1 MRIPYHSEGK
11 KGKASSAAILL
22 AAASLI
28 RPSQAH
34 VVPYKSNNGTAST
47 HTAMSGSSSPASS
60 TSVSGNSTAGSLQS
74 CLQNLSPV
82 FPNSQNYGQDSA
94 PFNQA
99 FSWKPAAIVY
109 PRSTNDVAQA
119 VKCAASSGYKVSAR
133 AGGHSYAAFGLGG
146 EK

>member
-1 MRIPYHSEGK
+1 MRISYHSAGK
-11 KGKASSAAILL
+11 AGKASSAAVLL
-22 AAASLI
+22 AAASFI
-28 RPSQAH
+28 YPSQAH
-34 VVPYKSNNGTAST
+34 VVPYYNKNGT
-47 HTAMSGSSSPASS
+47 SS
-60 TSVSGNSTAGSLQS
+60 TYAASGAANPTSTASVSGNSTVGSLQS

-99 FSWKPAAIVY
+99 FNWKPAAIVY
-109 PRSTNDVAQA
+109 PQSTNDVAQA